1 VCSIHIK
8 RICLFTT
15 SILAYPRV
23 AHNPSQTLRL
33 VDLLL
38 SQPMD
43 AGLLDKLKPG
53 LPPLRKM
60 HRLCSLAG
68 VTYSEFGMAFDS
80 NINDAAHADELES
93 PRASTQSRTFMRSL
107 SPPASP
113 SHGLKDNTPPSPFSA
128 WDAVPL
134 SPRCTRRCAAT
145 IVSNP
150 PLRPA
155 HYLMFDLLL
164 LPGCLATLVPVPPR
178 VRHATPACPPNR
190 IQLAPPPCGAIPAQ
204 STSTPSPS

>member
-1 VCSIHIK
+1 M
-8 RICLFTT
+8 
-15 SILAYPRV
+15 
-23 AHNPSQTLRL
+23 
-33 VDLLL
+33 DLLL

-134 SPRCTRRCAAT
+134 SPRSTRRCGAT

-155 HYLMFDLLL
+155 HYPMFDLLL
-164 LPGCLATLVPVPPR
+164 LPGCLQLLLWCQCRRGLGTPRLLVHQTEYSLRHHR
-178 VRHATPACPPNR
+178 VARS
-190 IQLAPPPCGAIPAQ
+190 QLKPLQ
-204 STSTPSPS
+204 LLV